1 QHVGDVD
8 GPSLEDC
15 AAADGLTGKGNRP
28 GRPWQLSMT
37 RGGNELVAPCEPDG
51 DVRGPA
57 ETSGAARDRVENRL
71 QIVWRQRDRVHDLAL
86 KRGAPNEAAAV
97 GRSRLD
103 REAPVLLRDVR
114 APHRRG
120 AVEGPVLPI
129 DRAAFRVTEPRGLF
143 DERLENTLEVEG
155 GIADGLEYLADS
167 GLLVESRLRL
177 VEEPYVLDCDG
188 GLIRECLND

>member
-71 QIVWRQRDRVHDLAL
+71 QIVWRRRNRAQDLA
-86 KRGAPNEAAAV
+86 
-97 GRSRLD
+97 GRRL
-103 REAPVLLRDVR
+103 
-114 APHRRG
+114 
-120 AVEGPVLPI
+120 
-129 DRAAFRVTEPRGLF
+129 
-143 DERLENTLEVEG
+143 TLEG
-155 GIADGLEYLADS
+155 FLC
-167 GLLVESRLRL
+167 L
-177 VEEPYVLDCDG
+177 VEEPHVLHRDDG
-188 GLIRECLND
+188 LVGKRGDGI